1 MICASKTA
9 AALKSKPERRG
20 ARDLIDRAAVLRR
33 AAQDQL
39 PEVHRVKFTPAQKRR
54 KPK

>member
-1 MICASKTA
+1 
-9 AALKSKPERRG
+9 
-20 ARDLIDRAAVLRR
+20 LRR

-54 KPK
+54 RPR